1 MRITFWELKIFSEN
15 ASDSVLPQLTC
26 ELVLLCSAKKV
37 VQTLNLTSDSTIQSN
52 PLTSFPTAFSSSA
65 RHRVAHA
72 ALSRAPSPIP
82 SSPSPECARSGRRLA
97 MVRGKDVLSR
107 TFQSWS
113 RTSPMAL
120 TVSSCLR
127 LTRWGTMVMW
137 CLLGCHGNES
147 RERKREHSSDEGY
160 YRNLWSPGNGPGE
173 GRLE

>member
-1 MRITFWELKIFSEN
+1 MDWFLDRLTFWKLPIFSGN

-26 ELVLLCSAKKV
+26 ELVLLCSSNHGAQNNSAKKFK
-37 VQTLNLTSDSTIQSN
+37 VQTLNVKSDSKILTN

-113 RTSPMAL
+113 RTCPMAL

-160 YRNLWSPGNGPGE
+160 
-173 GRLE
+173 